1 MKKVKIIITCL
12 TMLMLS
18 IYSQA
23 QVVVNGSFEQG
34 PCPNFIGMLPDNWSN
49 VYFDADLI
57 SACDT
62 SEQSSYN
69 DVGVPCNWFG
79 CQYPK
84 DGSNYLALCLG
95 SEVPE
100 VREWVRGNLTA
111 PLVKDSLYR
120 VTFWYTRA
128 DRYSMGS
135 NNIGAY
141 FGHITYQNPYQ
152 LDYSVIDYNKLVY
165 EPSFFCDTTNWIL
178 FDQIYFAG
186 GGETNIYIGN
196 FFPDA
201 KSKIQECY
209 PTDLHYA
216 YYYIDD
222 VKIERILWV
231 GLANDNPNKPKIVAI
246 YDVLGTK
253 YDNYING
260 MNIVIYSNGRK
271 QKVFKELR

>member
-1 MKKVKIIITCL
+1 MKKIITVCL
-12 TMLMLS
+12 IILTLS
-18 IYSQA
+18 SQA
-23 QVVVNGSFEQG
+23 QVVNGSFEQG
-34 PCPNFIGMLPDNWSN
+34 PCPNLIGLLPDNWSN

-57 SACDT
+57 SSCDT

-95 SEVPE
+95 SEEPE
-100 VREWVRGNLTA
+100 LREWVRGNLDT
-111 PLVKDSLYR
+111 PLIKDSLYR

-141 FGHITYQNPYQ
+141 FGHISYQNPYQ

-165 EPSFFCDTTNWIL
+165 ESSFYCDTTNWIL
-178 FDQIYFAG
+178 FDQIYLAG
-186 GGETNIYIGN
+186 GGETRIYIGN

-201 KSKIQECY
+201 QSKIEECS
-209 PTDLHYA
+209 PSDLNCA
-216 YYYIDD
+216 YYFIDD
-222 VKIERILWV
+222 VKIEGMTWV
-231 GLANDNPNKPKIVAI
+231 GLINDNPDRPKIVGI
-246 YDVLGTK
+246 YDLFGTK
-253 YDNYING
+253 YDTFING
-260 MNIVIYSNGRK
+260 MNIVVYNNGKR
-271 QKVFKELR
+271 QKIFKELR